1 MSEVSGESPSASSD
15 QLNSISPTRSGDS
28 KSRDGN
34 LTPPTQSVNIYDLS
48 NAADLMVN
56 SILLQVS
63 RSLDP
68 VNYSGSRVIS
78 PFPSAFPIEESE
90 KSCSDSDQ
98 SGGRYSL
105 ANQNNN
111 NSSTDL
117 SERRRF
123 F

>member
-1 MSEVSGESPSASSD
+1 LKKLFWGSNLVQKCGPSYKK
-15 QLNSISPTRSGDS
+15 R
-28 KSRDGN
+28 R
-34 LTPPTQSVNIYDLS
+34 QSVNIYDLS